1 MLKQW
6 YGTPWS
12 NCMQPPSHSMWSQ
25 QVCGAHNSIRKW
37 LHMRSFSHTKISKNK
52 YFLSAVT
59 NYSESYNKAIIFIIS
74 FLKNNLLKTGFDGL
88 YIWQMPS
95 TVVCKQLGLLASF
108 NKIIIKKKKNGYGY
122 MENLHYK
129 NYAILS

>member
-1 MLKQW
+1 
-6 YGTPWS
+6 
-12 NCMQPPSHSMWSQ
+12 
-25 QVCGAHNSIRKW
+25 
-37 LHMRSFSHTKISKNK
+37 MRSFSHTKISKNK